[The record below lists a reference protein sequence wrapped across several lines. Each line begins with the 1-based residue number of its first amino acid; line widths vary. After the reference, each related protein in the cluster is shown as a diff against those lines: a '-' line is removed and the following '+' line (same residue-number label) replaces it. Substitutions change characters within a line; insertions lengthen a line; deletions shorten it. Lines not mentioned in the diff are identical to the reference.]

1 MPQRHQMLLRDRHGF
16 ERTLLLNRAV
26 TLGRQNHCDIVL
38 TDSMISRAHLR
49 IEMEEGQ
56 WWIEDLKSSH
66 GSFMDDKPITRVQWK
81 AGDTVRLADGAYFI
95 TLKSETQ
102 AATEV
107 NMQAILQTAQL
118 LAEDAELD
126 DILDQSLERLLSI
139 SGTDRGFIMLL
150 ESGELEAKVQRG
162 LGQEL
167 ERSIQLSMS
176 SVHSVFERGEPIWIH
191 NVSDNE
197 KLMSQQ
203 SILDLQLKTIL
214 CLPLTLKGK
223 RIGVVYLDS
232 KRIITEPVDRP
243 IFEAIVS
250 LCAIAIERARLSEDN
265 LRNQVLAT
273 VGQVASSIVHD
284 FKNSLFVVRGHAE
297 LLEVLNPDEKSKHHV
312 AKILEAVQ
320 RLGEMSM
327 DVLDYAKV
335 REPRRQKVDITPFL
349 ASLVDAI
356 RPHAGDLGV
365 VLTCDE
371 APCSA
376 NLDPARFT
384 RVIEN
389 LLANALD
396 AVAEKPGERKVSMS
410 WERVTGGV
418 QIRVTDNGKGIP
430 RKILRRIFEPFFSYG
445 KKMGTGLGMATVK
458 KIIEEHGGSIE
469 VKSEEGEGTVVILT
483 IPDHVNT
490 KENSGGLSS
499 TGQNKSLRRTNPPT
513 PKPGSVRSI

>member
-1 MPQRHQMLLRDRHGF
+1 LPQRHQMLLRDRHGF
-16 ERTLLLNRAV
+16 ERTLTLNRAV

-38 TDSMISRAHLR
+38 TDSMISRTHVR

-66 GSFMDDKPITRVQWK
+66 GSFMDDKPITRVQWN
-81 AGDTVRLADGAYFI
+81 AGETIRLADGAYFL

-107 NMQAILQTAQL
+107 NLQAILQTAQL

-150 ESGELEAKVQRG
+150 ESGELVAKVQRG
-162 LGQEL
+162 LGKEL

-223 RIGVVYLDS
+223 RIGVAYLDS

-284 FKNSLFVVRGHAE
+284 FKNALFVVRGHAE

-312 AKILEAVQ
+312 TKILEAVQ
-320 RLGEMSM
+320 RLGDMSM

-335 REPRRQKVDITPFL
+335 REPRREKVELTAFL

-356 RPHAGDLGV
+356 RPHAGDMGV
-365 VLTCDE
+365 EITSEE
-371 APCSA
+371 APCAA
-376 NLDPARFT
+376 NLDPARFA

-389 LLANALD
+389 LLTNALD
-396 AVAEKPGERKVSMS
+396 AVAEKPSERKVTIT
-410 WERVTGGV
+410 WEQVTGGV
-418 QIRVTDNGKGIP
+418 QIRVMDNGKGIP
-430 RKILRRIFEPFFSYG
+430 RKIQRRIFEPFFSYG
-445 KKMGTGLGMATVK
+445 KKKGTGLGMATVK
-458 KIIEEHGGSIE
+458 KIVEEHGGSIE

-483 IPDHVNT
+483 IPDNANVKNHT
-490 KENSGGLSS
+490 GGLSS
-499 TGQNKSLRRTNPPT
+499 TGQNRSLRNTNPPT
-513 PKPGSVRSI
+513 PSSGTVRTI